1 MTNTSYHQKLSLD
14 DKKPIC
20 SLCNEESL
28 YYCTMNDEYYCVK
41 HVLGHDENELLLYFL
56 KDHYLDLSMEEAEH
70 NSRIE
75 KIAEIILSDNI
86 SLDEQEQNK
95 LKKYHI
101 FAMQNY
107 GLNQDEA
114 SELVNEAFL
123 YLKLKQ
129 APDIDPLTKGD
140 EFGAGFS

>member
-1 MTNTSYHQKLSLD
+1 MD
-14 DKKPIC
+14 
-20 SLCNEESL
+20 
-28 YYCTMNDEYYCVK
+28 
-41 HVLGHDENELLLYFL
+41 
-56 KDHYLDLSMEEAEH
+56 EAEH

-95 LKKYHI
+95 LKKYYD

-107 GLNQDEA
+107 GLSQDEA
-114 SELVNEAFL
+114 FDLVNEAFL

>member
-1 MTNTSYHQKLSLD
+1 LNLSIAIPD
-14 DKKPIC
+14 S
-20 SLCNEESL
+20 SL
-28 YYCTMNDEYYCVK
+28 
-41 HVLGHDENELLLYFL
+41 
-56 KDHYLDLSMEEAEH
+56 
-70 NSRIE
+70 
-75 KIAEIILSDNI
+75 
-86 SLDEQEQNK
+86 LDESTILNK
-95 LKKYHI
+95 TKKI
-101 FAMQNY
+101 SIIARRNY

>member
-1 MTNTSYHQKLSLD
+1 MG
-14 DKKPIC
+14 
-20 SLCNEESL
+20 ES
-28 YYCTMNDEYYCVK
+28 
-41 HVLGHDENELLLYFL
+41 
-56 KDHYLDLSMEEAEH
+56 EH

-101 FAMQNY
+101 FVMQNY

-114 SELVNEAFL
+114 YELVNEAFL

>member
-1 MTNTSYHQKLSLD
+1 MA
-14 DKKPIC
+14 
-20 SLCNEESL
+20 ES
-28 YYCTMNDEYYCVK
+28 
-41 HVLGHDENELLLYFL
+41 
-56 KDHYLDLSMEEAEH
+56 EH

-95 LKKYHI
+95 LKKYHDL
-101 FAMQNY
+101 AMQNY
-107 GLNQDEA
+107 GLDQDEA

-129 APDIDPLTKGD
+129 SPDIDPLTKGD

>member
-1 MTNTSYHQKLSLD
+1 MG
-14 DKKPIC
+14 
-20 SLCNEESL
+20 ES
-28 YYCTMNDEYYCVK
+28 
-41 HVLGHDENELLLYFL
+41 
-56 KDHYLDLSMEEAEH
+56 EH

-86 SLDEQEQNK
+86 SLDEQEPNK
-95 LKKYHI
+95 LKKYHDL
-101 FAMQNY
+101 AMQNY

>member
-1 MTNTSYHQKLSLD
+1 
-14 DKKPIC
+14 
-20 SLCNEESL
+20 
-28 YYCTMNDEYYCVK
+28 
-41 HVLGHDENELLLYFL
+41 
-56 KDHYLDLSMEEAEH
+56 MEEAEH

-75 KIAEIILSDNI
+75 KIAEMILSDNI
-86 SLDEQEQNK
+86 SLDEQNK
-95 LKKYHI
+95 LKKYHD
-101 FAMQNY
+101 FAKQNY
-107 GLNQDEA
+107 GLDENTA

>member
-1 MTNTSYHQKLSLD
+1 MG
-14 DKKPIC
+14 
-20 SLCNEESL
+20 ES
-28 YYCTMNDEYYCVK
+28 
-41 HVLGHDENELLLYFL
+41 
-56 KDHYLDLSMEEAEH
+56 EH

-95 LKKYHI
+95 LKKYHDL
-101 FAMQNY
+101 AMQNY

-129 APDIDPLTKGD
+129 APDIDPLIKGD

>member
-1 MTNTSYHQKLSLD
+1 MVLFLPFVIGNCFNFSK
-14 DKKPIC
+14 
-20 SLCNEESL
+20 SL
-28 YYCTMNDEYYCVK
+28 Y
-41 HVLGHDENELLLYFL
+41 
-56 KDHYLDLSMEEAEH
+56 DLSMDEAER

-75 KIAEIILSDNI
+75 KIAEMILSDNI

-95 LKKYHI
+95 LKKYYDL
-101 FAMQNY
+101 AKQNY
-107 GLNQDEA
+107 GLDQDEA